1 VTGWGWVVAGYL
13 LTAGTWG
20 GYLLWTRPGKGRQR

>member
-13 LTAGTWG
+13 LTGATWAW
-20 GYLLWTRPGKGRQR
+20 YLRWSGREPGA

>member
-13 LTAGTWG
+13 LTGGTWAA
-20 GYLLWTRPGKGRQR
+20 YVAWTRPGRRSR